1 MELNDN
7 DLMPRKYSYDK
18 SGNYYVWKSLKHLNK
33 ALETYRAFL
42 KIEHVSMANG
52 KTKPVLKVRWGTET
66 PGFLGFAL
74 MSNIF
79 VPVEDYI
86 VDGKVRTDNSQ
97 KMEYLLVESSDP
109 DYEQLK
115 NVTDTME
122 DFDQFKKFVNVQLDV
137 LRSQKF
143 SSEEVSIHDPKVI
156 KFTKPKNSEKVGNQI
171 QYTAPIDIK
180 KYVGDKGTPIIV
192 VDNIWD
198 VNLMGNKGKLIGF
211 TPRLLRTK
219 YLATDDYEELL
230 VKKESDRKYNE
241 NVTKESRKRA
251 HDELVSA
258 AAAKVGVKIGK

>member
-7 DLMPRKYSYDK
+7 DLAPRKYSYDK
-18 SGNYYVWKSLKHLNK
+18 SGNYYVWKSLKHLNR

-42 KIEHVSMANG
+42 KIVHVPMSNG
-52 KTKPVLKVRWGTET
+52 KTKPVLKVKAGTE
-66 PGFLGFAL
+66 PEGYLAFAL

-79 VPVEDYI
+79 VPVDDYI

-97 KMEYLLVESSDP
+97 KMEYLLIESSDP

-115 NVTDTME
+115 NVADTME
-122 DFDQFKKFVNVQLDV
+122 DFDQFKKFVNVQLDL

-143 SSEEVSIHDPKVI
+143 VGEEVSIHDPKVI

-180 KYVGDKGTPIIV
+180 KYIGDKGLPIIV

-198 VNLMGNKGKLIGF
+198 VNLNGQKGKLIGF

-230 VKKESDRKYNE
+230 AKKKSDKEYNE
-241 NVTKESRKRA
+241 SVTKNSHKRA
-251 HDELVSA
+251 RDELVA
-258 AAAKVGVKIGK
+258 THIKIGK